1 MIGIAFLLFISIAYA
16 GVLKYYG
23 KIVGI
28 ANVQGP
34 IFYADLTKD
43 GETAGKLLLNA
54 KPSATYT
61 TTFKDENNVAFWSDD
76 LGGINFN
83 YKPKCIFSAKVSATS
98 NSKLNLICKYYD
110 GTQTITICSNT
121 TDVGTS
127 PSVVTAICFPPDSL
141 TSLPNVHK
149 FGYLVQG
156 TTPTDEYTIETNT
169 NGDTYMQV
177 TKA

>member
-1 MIGIAFLLFISIAYA
+1 MFGIVFLLVVSIAYA
-16 GVLKYYG
+16 GVLNYYG
-23 KIVGI
+23 KIEGT
-28 ANVQGP
+28 ASVQGP
-34 IFYADLTKD
+34 IFYADLTSN
-43 GETAGKLLLNA
+43 GETVGKLLLNT
-54 KPSATYT
+54 KPSNTYT

-98 NSKLNLICKYYD
+98 SSKLDLICKYYN

-127 PSVVTAICFPPDSL
+127 PSVVTAICFPPESL
-141 TSLPNVHK
+141 TSLSNVHK

-156 TTPTDEYTIETNT
+156 TTPTGEYTIETNT